1 MRIISYCK
9 SFKNK
14 NIFSTQIIL
23 TVSKNTRAHFALIP
37 VTKKGAGTQRNR
49 QISDAST
56 PERDELEYIYIRIC
70 KRGHILQS
78 YLEKLFCLKHF
89 YKGGKKV

>member
-1 MRIISYCK
+1 MNEDYFLLCK

-70 KRGHILQS
+70 KRGHT
-78 YLEKLFCLKHF
+78 FCNHT
-89 YKGGKKV
+89 